1 MINCIFKLEEA
12 VLMHHWSL
20 SIAIVALADNYKIKE
35 EGWISKNQIHI
46 SHLDHGGLY
55 THSLCRACV
64 YSAIT

>member
-35 EGWISKNQIHI
+35 EG
-46 SHLDHGGLY
+46 
-55 THSLCRACV
+55 
-64 YSAIT
+64 